1 MKINKAFIKIISLFF
16 CIIFLSSCGSKEMLK
31 TKDIT
36 DRITQTK
43 VILQSEINEKEEFE
57 EFLNEFSPSFTVPGL
72 LEGVIPQGICYN
84 ALLDSYIISN
94 YYEDGAF
101 PSVITIVNAET
112 GKLEKAL
119 FLQYDDGTDYTGHA
133 GGVACSDEYIFISSD
148 GQCFTISLEAIIKA
162 ENYERIR
169 FESNF
174 KLNTK
179 GSFAAFSDDILW
191 FGDFIESDDKTK
203 GSSTLT
209 TTLDNG
215 ETFYAY
221 CEGYILENG
230 LPKFK
235 RINSTQTGYIPD
247 YYIAIPE
254 QVQGMAFS
262 KTGDIIFSTS
272 YGRKNNS
279 EIHIYKDI
287 LISERVGTI
296 DIDGNIIDLLACNNE
311 NKEKT
316 ITALPMSEGM
326 TQSKYGVTLIFESG
340 AEKYRQH
347 RGKLPVDTTYIANI
361 EWFIK

>member
-43 VILQSEINEKEEFE
+43 IILQSEINEKEEFE

-361 EWFIK
+361 E

>member
-1 MKINKAFIKIISLFF
+1 M
-16 CIIFLSSCGSKEMLK
+16 
-31 TKDIT
+31 
-36 DRITQTK
+36 
-43 VILQSEINEKEEFE
+43 
-57 EFLNEFSPSFTVPGL
+57 
-72 LEGVIPQGICYN
+72 
-84 ALLDSYIISN
+84 
-94 YYEDGAF
+94 DGY
-101 PSVITIVNAET
+101 
-112 GKLEKAL
+112 G
-119 FLQYDDGTDYTGHA
+119 
-133 GGVACSDEYIFISSD
+133 
-148 GQCFTISLEAIIKA
+148 
-162 ENYERIR
+162 R

-191 FGDFIESDDKTK
+191 FGDFIESDDETK

-347 RGKLPVDTTYIANI
+347 RGKFPVDTAYIANI
-361 EWFIK
+361 E

>member
-119 FLQYDDGTDYTGHA
+119 FLQYDDDTDYTGHA

-361 EWFIK
+361 E

>member
-203 GSSTLT
+203 GNSTLT